1 MTRCWTARLILGG
14 VLLSVMVPVFAQGDA
29 MRSQA
34 HARIAAFDTWARA
47 FEPAQASAEQRA
59 EGLALAQ
66 ARREAMK
73 LLIVEDPAAA
83 LESSLAHD
91 LRARLP
97 AEIAAQIERRI
108 DGLALLTE
116 QVTMYHDHPAG
127 HEGHE
132 EGDFHRSVRTPV
144 VAMGEQRWFA
154 FTHGR
159 RVGVR
164 SLLPLPVHGIALDD
178 DLAFSELPYRT
189 VAEGE
194 TIAGAQAPAPRR
206 CAADA
211 TLAAAQRLIVTGTT
225 LAIVCDASELEALSQ
240 EWGVIERE
248 GTDGRFIGPD
258 AGAPSNDGTGPKAEV
273 YSTYT
278 TGPKTFLYIRARFA
292 DQAESALPSLATVT
306 GTVNSM
312 RDHMRA
318 FSYNLMPEI
327 TGTYT
332 TVVTLPKTAAEY
344 AGNDIPILSDA
355 ANAALAANPAWNR
368 SNYSFYAVRFV
379 GGPGGYAGQ
388 AYVGGTGIWMKSDDG
403 GVAAH
408 ELGHNLGLLH
418 ANSWTPASFDSAG
431 AGSNSEYGNPFDRL
445 GSGGGLRS
453 HFTASFKER
462 ISWLLDPQFARLWGS
477 GSQRVFS
484 QDVATPVA
492 GPSSAGMYGRERLWM
507 ATLASTEAV
516 PTAVPAIQ
524 RGHYWLEH
532 RSQYADFDRA
542 LHVNLQGSAN
552 YLLDL
557 TPRSRNGKNDGGLL
571 IGRTLSD
578 PGLGLHVTPLAKNT
592 GTPPSIDYAV
602 QVGAFTGNRAPTV
615 ALAAS
620 STSVAV
626 NVPVNFTATASD
638 ADGDALAYSW
648 EWGDG
653 TFNGTN
659 AGSNSR
665 GFATAG
671 HYVVRVVASDMKGGR
686 ASAQVL
692 VTVGAPTTLRASG
705 RVLAGATPVE
715 GVHVNNGQTGNNYR
729 GTHSDSSGNW
739 TITGLASGAAVT
751 LSAGAPGYTLAPAF
765 TNPQTPTADVSG
777 LEFQATALPVVAIVA
792 TDANA
797 TEAPADTLVFRLSRS
812 GPTTS
817 MLRIWFDR
825 TGTAFS
831 SGTSGDYSWSTGSNR
846 YVEIPAGAA
855 FVDLVATPITDAI
868 TEPNET
874 VIVDI
879 ADGVDYELL
888 YPARAQ
894 GVIAGTA
901 GPANDQFAN
910 AIALTGSTTTTNGSN
925 ANATLEFLE
934 PPHNGRNAAGASVW
948 WRWTAPVA
956 GPVVIDTVGSAIDTL
971 LAVYTGTAVSALVP
985 VAANNNLAA
994 GNTMSQ
1000 VAFMAQAGAVYRI
1013 AIAQPS
1019 AAATGGAVRL
1029 NIALDTSDADL
1040 LLRNGFE

>member
-1 MTRCWTARLILGG
+1 M
-14 VLLSVMVPVFAQGDA
+14 LSAMVPLFAQDDA

-34 HARIAAFDTWARA
+34 HARIAAFDSWARA
-47 FEPAQASAEQRA
+47 YEPAQASAGNRA
-59 EGLALAQ
+59 QGLALAQ
-66 ARREAMK
+66 ERRVSMK
-73 LLIVEDPAAA
+73 LLMVEDPAAA
-83 LESSLAHD
+83 LAVSLAHG

-97 AEIAAQIERRI
+97 AEIAAQIERRV
-108 DGLALLTE
+108 DGLGLLTE
-116 QVTMYHDHPAG
+116 QVTMYHDHPAD
-127 HEGHE
+127 HVATD
-132 EGDFHRSVRTPV
+132 EGDFHRSVRTPI
-144 VAMGEQRWFA
+144 VAMGEERWFA

-194 TIAGAQAPAPRR
+194 SIAGAQPPAPRR

-211 TLAAAQRLIVTGTT
+211 TVAAAERLIVTGKT
-225 LAIVCDASELEALSQ
+225 LAIICDASELEALSQ
-240 EWGVIERE
+240 EWGLIERE
-248 GTDGRFIGPD
+248 GTDGRVI
-258 AGAPSNDGTGPKAEV
+258 APKAEV
-273 YSTYT
+273 HSSYT

-306 GTVNSM
+306 NTVTSL

-318 FSYNLMPEI
+318 FSYNLIPDI
-327 TGTYT
+327 TGTFT
-332 TVVTLPKTAAEY
+332 TVVTLPKTMAEY
-344 AGNDIPILSDA
+344 AGNDIPILNDA
-355 ANAALAANPAWNR
+355 ANAARAANPAWDR
-368 SNYSFYAVRFV
+368 LNYSFYAVRFV

-388 AYVGGTGIWMKSDDG
+388 AYVGATGMWMKSDDG

-408 ELGHNLGLLH
+408 ELGHNLGLWH
-418 ANSWTPASFDSAG
+418 ANFWTTASFDPAG

-453 HFTASFKER
+453 HFSASFKER
-462 ISWLLDPQFARLWGS
+462 LSWLLDPQFARLWGS

-484 QDVATPVA
+484 HDVATPVA
-492 GPSSAGMYGRERLWM
+492 GPSSAGVYGRERLWM
-507 ATLASTEAV
+507 ATLASNEAV
-516 PTAVPAIQ
+516 PAAAPVIQ

-532 RSQYADFDRA
+532 RSQYTDFDRA
-542 LHVNLQGSAN
+542 LLVNLQGSAN
-552 YLLDL
+552 YLLDN
-557 TPRSRNGKNDGGLL
+557 TPRSRNGKNDGGVL

-578 PGLGLHVTPLAKNT
+578 RGLGLHVTPLVKNA
-592 GTPPSIDYAV
+592 GAPPSIDYAV
-602 QVGAFTGNRAPTV
+602 QVGAFAGNRAPAV
-615 ALAAS
+615 ALIAS
-620 STSVAV
+620 SASVAV

-659 AGSNSR
+659 AATNARS
-665 GFATAG
+665 FAGAG

-692 VTVGAPTTLRASG
+692 VTVGSPTTLRLSG
-705 RVLAGATPVE
+705 RVLAGAIPVE
-715 GVHVNNGQTGNNYR
+715 GVHVNNGQANTSYR
-729 GTHSDSSGNW
+729 GSYTDSNGNW
-739 TITGLASGAAVT
+739 TVTGLASGAAVT
-751 LSAGAPGYTLAPAF
+751 LSAGETGYALVPAF
-765 TNPQTPTADVSG
+765 GNPQTPTADVNG
-777 LEFQATALPVVAIVA
+777 LDFQATALPVVSIVA

-797 TEAPADTLVFRLSRS
+797 AEAPADTLVFRVSRS
-812 GPTTS
+812 GPTAS
-817 MLRIWFDR
+817 MLRVWFDR

-846 YVEIPAGAA
+846 HVEIPAGAA
-855 FVDLVATPITDAI
+855 FVDLLATPITDAI

-874 VIVDI
+874 VIVDL
-879 ADGVDYELL
+879 ADGIDYELV

-894 GVIAGTA
+894 GLIAGLA
-901 GPANDQFAN
+901 GPPNDNFAN
-910 AIALTGSTTTTNGSN
+910 AITLTGNSATTNGSN

-934 PPHNGRNAAGASVW
+934 PPHHGRNTAGASVW
-948 WRWTAPVA
+948 WRWTAPVS

-971 LAVYTGTAVSALVP
+971 LAVYTGTTLTALLP
-985 VAANNNLAA
+985 VAANNNQAV
-994 GNTMSQ
+994 GNNTSR
-1000 VAFMAQAGAVYRI
+1000 VAFVAQAGAVYRI
-1013 AIAQPS
+1013 AIAQPN
-1019 AAATGGAVRL
+1019 TGGIGGNVQL